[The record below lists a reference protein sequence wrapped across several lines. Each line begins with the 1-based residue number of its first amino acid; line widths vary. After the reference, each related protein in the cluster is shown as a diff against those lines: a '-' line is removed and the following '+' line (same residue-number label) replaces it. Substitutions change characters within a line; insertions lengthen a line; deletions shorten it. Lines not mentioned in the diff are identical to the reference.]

1 LGNKGRI
8 LLAFLFL
15 LGLGVN
21 AQPKLKGGLNQFV
34 SANKVYPL
42 FSLQNCIEGTVS
54 ISFKVNGKGE
64 VYYSRIEKGVGTDLD
79 DEALR
84 LIRMSS
90 GKWELPAGHDTTVS
104 LVVPINFKLDN
115 LACGNKSKSEIKA
128 AIDAYQGRA
137 GLTNAVLN
145 FYRNKSSGNF
155 TKVEEDRMVA
165 LKESLGYDEEYLDKR
180 IASGRKKLQKKDRQG
195 ACEDFLFV
203 KHMGSDKADELLAEY
218 CN

>member
-1 LGNKGRI
+1 MGRI
-8 LLAFLFL
+8 ILALLVIM
-15 LGLGVN
+15 GLGVH
-21 AQPKLKGGLNQFV
+21 AQPTLKGGLNQFV

-54 ISFKVNGKGE
+54 ISFKLNEKGE
-64 VYYSRIEKGVGTDLD
+64 VYYSKVEKGVGTDLD
-79 DEALR
+79 EEALR

-104 LVVPINFKLDN
+104 VVVPINFKLDN
-115 LACGNKSKSEIKA
+115 QSCGNKSKAEIKA
-128 AIDAYQGRA
+128 AIAAYQSRA

-145 FYRNKSSGNF
+145 FYRNKPSGKF
-155 TKVEEDRMVA
+155 TKAEEDRILA
-165 LKESLGYDEEYLDKR
+165 LKGSLGYDDEYLAKR
-180 IASGRKKLQKKDRQG
+180 IAAGRKKLDRKDRQG

-203 KHMGSDKADELLAEY
+203 KYMGSDKADELLAQY